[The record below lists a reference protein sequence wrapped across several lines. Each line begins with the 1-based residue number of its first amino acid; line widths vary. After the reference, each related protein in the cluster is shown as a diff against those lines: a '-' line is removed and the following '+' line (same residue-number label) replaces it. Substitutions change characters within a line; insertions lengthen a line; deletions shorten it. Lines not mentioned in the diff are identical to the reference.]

1 VIKPGALV
9 FSIVALLWGQPA
21 EVRDAIAAL
30 GRGDFTGA
38 EKTVRAEL
46 KLHPGDA
53 LAWSVLGVAL
63 DNQKRFPEAEEAHRR
78 AVAGEPRSADI
89 LNNLAN
95 HQLAAGQLD
104 GARAT
109 YQKVLAL
116 DSGQFNA
123 NIQLAR
129 LALQAKNGGEALRC
143 LRNLPPERQEAP
155 VVAALRLAARWMT
168 GDRDA
173 VSGARDNPGLSFG
186 AGVALANAAQLD
198 GAEVFLNL
206 ALEAAPTDF
215 NALFHLGAVASRNGH
230 HERARE
236 ALETA
241 LREQPEN
248 VDVLYTLAYTD
259 QTLGRHEAAVA
270 LLARASKLAPQRPD
284 IQKLLAIATS
294 GLGALEDSAAAWDRY
309 LRLQPDDD
317 AARRE
322 RAFLDVQMGQ
332 VERGIAGLRAF
343 VARHPSDPE
352 GYFEL
357 GMAES
362 KDDPGAALPRF
373 DRALE
378 IRPDFGAVRAARGSL
393 YYQMGKPEAA
403 LPDLEA
409 AAAARP
415 NDAASLD
422 HLGQTYLALDRPAEA
437 VRALRHAAELAPED
451 SKTQLHLAR
460 ALADAGNSEESK
472 AAMERF
478 RRLGPAANKA
488 VPAGLVDYLSLTP
501 EERHA
506 DYRGRVAKA
515 VHEHPDDAAAQV
527 AWLKLLLE
535 DGKPEEAAATARRLG
550 ALKPAPALLADA
562 AHALLELK
570 QYGAA
575 RELLAQTGNPD
586 GAVTADLAIADF
598 QMLDAAGKTDEA
610 VAALQRAMRAA
621 PDRADLIR
629 QAAAFRIRHG
639 ELDEALRLTGDAAKA
654 HPGDRDVL
662 LLRAVTLGV
671 AKRGDEVGR
680 ALGEIQS
687 RWPEWPAV
695 WAARGIGLHDTAA
708 LDTAKSLG
716 ARAASVDLLELLQ
729 RPLRDW

>member
-1 VIKPGALV
+1 MTKPWALV
-9 FSIVALLWGQPA
+9 FSTVALLWGQPA

-30 GRGDFTGA
+30 GRGDFVEA

-78 AVAGEPRSADI
+78 AVAGEPRSVDV

-95 HQLAAGQLD
+95 HQLAAGQLE
-104 GARAT
+104 GAQAT

-116 DSGQFNA
+116 DGGQFNA

-129 LALQAKNGGEALRC
+129 LALQAKDGGGALRC
-143 LRNLPPERQEAP
+143 LRNLPPERQAAP
-155 VVAALRLAARWMT
+155 VVAALMLAARWVT

-173 VSGARDNPGLSFG
+173 ISAARGNPGLSFA
-186 AGVALANAAQLD
+186 AGVALATAGQFE
-198 GAEVFLNL
+198 GAEEFLNL
-206 ALEAAPTDF
+206 ALAAAPTDF
-215 NALFHLGAVASRNGH
+215 NVLFNLGAVESRNGH
-230 HERARE
+230 PERARE
-236 ALETA
+236 VLETA

-259 QTLGRHEAAVA
+259 QTLGRREAAVA

-284 IQKLLAIATS
+284 IQKLLAITTS

-309 LRLQPDDD
+309 LRMQSDDD

-332 VERGIAGLRAF
+332 FERGIVGLRTF
-343 VARHPSDPE
+343 VARHPTDPD

-378 IRPDFGAVRAARGSL
+378 IKPDFAAVRAARGSL

-422 HLGQTYLALDRPAEA
+422 HLGQAYLALDRPADA
-437 VRALRHAAELAPED
+437 VRALRRAAELAPDD

-460 ALADAGNSEESK
+460 ALADAGNVEESK

-478 RRLGPAANKA
+478 RQLGPAANKV

-501 EERHA
+501 EQRRA
-506 DYRGRVAKA
+506 DYRARVVKA

-535 DGKPEEAAATARRLG
+535 DGKPEEAAATAHRLG
-550 ALKPAPALLADA
+550 GLKAAPALLADA
-562 AHALLELK
+562 AQALLESK
-570 QYGAA
+570 QYAA
-575 RELLAQTGNPD
+575 AKELLAQSGNTD
-586 GAVTADLAIADF
+586 GAVEADLAIADF
-598 QMLDAAGKTDEA
+598 QMLDAAGKTGEA
-610 VAALQRAMRAA
+610 ASALQRAMRAA

-639 ELDEALRLTGDAAKA
+639 ELDEAIRLTGDAAKA
-654 HPGDRDVL
+654 HPADREVL
-662 LLRAVTLGV
+662 LLRAVTLAA
-671 AKRGDEVGR
+671 AKRVDEAGR
-680 ALGEIQS
+680 VLGEIQS

-695 WAARGIGLHDTAA
+695 WLARGIALHDTAA
-708 LDTAKSLG
+708 MDTAKSLG
-716 ARAASVDLLELLQ
+716 ARAASTDLLELLQ